1 MRRPVS
7 LKIIMLLALV
17 QGLAGLLR
25 GFNWIQVG
33 VDLFGQAI
41 LWLPLVGPL
50 VGGVAIMRGL
60 FIWVVA
66 LLYAFFVLGALQ
78 GSRWAWWS
86 CLIAAAVN
94 LLLALSALVQG
105 APLTEFI
112 AWSVIPAILLF
123 YLFSQKGRDALKR
136 AQGEKAVY
144 EVQQHPPYQSPFK
157 K

>member
-7 LKIIMLLALV
+7 LKIMMLLALV

-25 GFNWIQVG
+25 GFNWIQIG
-33 VDLFGQAI
+33 VDLFGKGI
-41 LWLPLVGPL
+41 LLLPLIGTFS
-50 VGGVAIMRGL
+50 IMHGL

-66 LLYAFFVLGALQ
+66 LLYVFFVLGALQ

-112 AWSVIPAILLF
+112 AWSVIPAILIY
-123 YLFSQKGRDALKR
+123 YLFSQIGRDALKG
-136 AQGEKAVY
+136 A
-144 EVQQHPPYQSPFK
+144 
-157 K
+157 

>member
-33 VDLFGQAI
+33 VDLFGQGI
-41 LWLPLVGPL
+41 LLLPLL
-50 VGGVAIMRGL
+50 GGVAMMRGL
-60 FIWVVA
+60 FVWVVA
-66 LLYAFFVLGALQ
+66 LLYVFFVLGALQ

-105 APLTEFI
+105 ASLTEFI
-112 AWSVIPAILLF
+112 AWSVITASLIF
-123 YLFSQKGRDALKR
+123 YLFSQMGRDALKD
-136 AQGEKAVY
+136 A
-144 EVQQHPPYQSPFK
+144 
-157 K
+157 

>member
-1 MRRPVS
+1 M
-7 LKIIMLLALV
+7 MLLALV

-25 GFNWIQVG
+25 GFNWIQIG
-33 VDLFGQAI
+33 VDLFGKGI
-41 LWLPLVGPL
+41 LLLPLIGTMAV
-50 VGGVAIMRGL
+50 MHGL

-66 LLYAFFVLGALQ
+66 LLYVFFVLGALQ

-112 AWSVIPAILLF
+112 AWSVIPAILIY
-123 YLFSQKGRDALKR
+123 YLFSQMGREALKG
-136 AQGEKAVY
+136 A
-144 EVQQHPPYQSPFK
+144 
-157 K
+157 

>member
-7 LKIIMLLALV
+7 LKIMMLLALV
-17 QGLAGLLR
+17 QGVAGLLR
-25 GFNWIQVG
+25 GFNWIQIG
-33 VDLFGQAI
+33 VDLFGKGI
-41 LWLPLVGPL
+41 LLLPLVGTFS
-50 VGGVAIMRGL
+50 IMHGL

-66 LLYAFFVLGALQ
+66 LLYVFFVLGALQ

-112 AWSVIPAILLF
+112 AWSVIPAILIY
-123 YLFSQKGRDALKR
+123 YLFSQIGRDALKG
-136 AQGEKAVY
+136 A
-144 EVQQHPPYQSPFK
+144 
-157 K
+157 